1 MSNWLPSHGAAIGFF
16 PERFVAFSRQL
27 ESVMGVN
34 RRKEPE
40 KYGRRAGGSSDTDWR
55 RRGTLRHFPI
65 TQYGHRQRKAC
76 YPLASHSKSAAP
88 DDGLE

>member
-27 ESVMGVN
+27 ESVMGEN

-40 KYGRRAGGSSDTDWR
+40 KYGRRAGASGNKGWR